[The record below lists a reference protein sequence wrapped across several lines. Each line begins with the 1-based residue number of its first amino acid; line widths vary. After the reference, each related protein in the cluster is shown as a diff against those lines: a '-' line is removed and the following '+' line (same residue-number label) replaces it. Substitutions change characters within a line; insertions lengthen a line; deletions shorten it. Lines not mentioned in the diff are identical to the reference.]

1 MMAARF
7 RSVFWVAV
15 ASIAGL
21 CCYMISQYVA
31 GERLA
36 LAKLERQ
43 VRSGRI
49 ALRGLETELGTR
61 GSMAQLEAWNS
72 QALALAAPR
81 QDQFVKGDQLA
92 MLGRPAAP
100 VPAAIAGE
108 GVAQVAYRAPAPAA
122 PAPAASSARPAPAP
136 VQAEPAPAEPIF
148 RQATYV
154 RPARDRVAETAR
166 PAALLASSTLAD
178 IGRIASTERPR
189 SVGEGQ

>member
-21 CCYMISQYVA
+21 CCYMITQYVA

-43 VRSGRI
+43 VRNGRI
-49 ALRGLETELGTR
+49 VLRGLETELGTR

-122 PAPAASSARPAPAP
+122 AASVRPAAQPAP